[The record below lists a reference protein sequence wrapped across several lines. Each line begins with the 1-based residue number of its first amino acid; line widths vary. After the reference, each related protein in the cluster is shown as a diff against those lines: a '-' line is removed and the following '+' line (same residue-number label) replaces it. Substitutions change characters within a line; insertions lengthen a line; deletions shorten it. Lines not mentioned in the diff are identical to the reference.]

1 MKKLFESGAIWLIL
15 AALGFALALLAAWAV
30 LS

>member
-15 AALGFALALLAAWAV
+15 ALAGVVLVVPAARAV